1 MVTNVEERVS
11 RLEGI
16 SEQINERL
24 SEDRAEHARLEDKI
38 DALHQSINEIHNL
51 INGLHQLI
59 IKSLLGG
66 LFVAAGV
73 IVTTLIRPLF

>member
-1 MVTNVEERVS
+1 MVTNLEERVS
-11 RLEGI
+11 RLEGVT
-16 SEQINERL
+16 EQINERL
-24 SEDRAEHARLEDKI
+24 REDRAEHTRLEDKI
-38 DALHQSINEIHNL
+38 DAVHQSINEVYHL

>member
-1 MVTNVEERVS
+1 MEGRVS

-16 SEQINERL
+16 TEQINERL
-24 SEDRAEHARLEDKI
+24 SEDRAEHSRLEDKI
-38 DALHQSINEIHNL
+38 DALNQSINELRHMIT
-51 INGLHQLI
+51 GLHQLI

>member
-1 MVTNVEERVS
+1 MVTNLEERVS
-11 RLEGI
+11 RLEGVT
-16 SEQINERL
+16 EQINERL
-24 SEDRAEHARLEDKI
+24 GEDRAEHTSLEDKI
-38 DALHQSINEIHNL
+38 DAVHQSINELYHL

>member
-16 SEQINERL
+16 TEQINERL
-24 SEDRAEHARLEDKI
+24 SEDRAEHSRLEDMI
-38 DALHQSINEIHNL
+38 DALNQSINELRHMIT
-51 INGLHQLI
+51 GLHQLI

>member
-1 MVTNVEERVS
+1 MVTNLEERVS
-11 RLEGI
+11 RLEGVT
-16 SEQINERL
+16 EQINERL
-24 SEDRAEHARLEDKI
+24 GEDRAEHTRLEDKI
-38 DALHQSINEIHNL
+38 DAVHQSINEVYHL

>member
-1 MVTNVEERVS
+1 MEGRVS

-16 SEQINERL
+16 TEQINERL
-24 SEDRAEHARLEDKI
+24 SEDRAEHSRMEDKI
-38 DALHQSINEIHNL
+38 DALNQSINQLRHMIT
-51 INGLHQLI
+51 GLHQLI

>member
-1 MVTNVEERVS
+1 MVTDLEGRVS

-16 SEQINERL
+16 TEQINERL

-38 DALHQSINEIHNL
+38 DALNQS

-59 IKSLLGG
+59 IKALLGG